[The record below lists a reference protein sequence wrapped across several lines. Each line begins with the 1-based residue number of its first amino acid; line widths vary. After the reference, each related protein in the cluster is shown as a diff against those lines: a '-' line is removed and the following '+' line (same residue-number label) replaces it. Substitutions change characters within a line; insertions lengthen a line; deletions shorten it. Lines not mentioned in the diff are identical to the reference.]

1 MKRAFA
7 AAGLLGAGFLLL
19 PAPAQEDL
27 DSLRVCHKTQKLI
40 FENNF
45 VRAIDDRIP
54 PGEAE
59 PRHRHA
65 HGVTIALADYE
76 VELQNDGEAARRAAG
91 KLGAVQWAPAQ
102 IHTVKNVGRTP
113 VHFVRIEL
121 K

>member
-1 MKRAFA
+1 MKRTLA
-7 AAGLLGAGFLLL
+7 AAGLLCAGFLLL

-40 FENNF
+40 FENAF
-45 VRAIDDRIP
+45 VRAIDDRIA

-76 VELQNDGEAARRAAG
+76 VELQNDGEPARRAAG

-113 VHFVRIEL
+113 MHFVRIEL